1 MLPIDLPSRA
11 DLEALLVARDPAS
24 VSIYVTTT
32 PISTEVDVSR
42 IEMRNLATGALN
54 QLRAAAADKRAVAA
68 LEDAF
73 GDLLEDEAFWAR
85 QARSLAV
92 FATPTGLRT
101 FRLPSRLSS
110 VAEVADRFHVKPLLR
125 AVTFPQAAF
134 VLALATGSV
143 RLLEI
148 SPDLPVAEVP
158 VADLPQDAASAVG
171 KASLGDR
178 SPSGRIQGSEGQKV
192 RLAQYARQV
201 DQAIRPILAGSDL
214 PLILAATAPLD
225 AIYRSVSTYPRL
237 AAETIGG
244 SPEGVSDTDL
254 AAAARE
260 VIDSVN
266 AAELTG
272 LRERHERRAAEGR
285 AATDLV
291 DIARAATF
299 GAVEAVFV
307 DIDEVVPGQ
316 VDEETGS
323 VTFGAADDTVD
334 YGVVDEIARR
344 VLLTGG
350 RVLAVR
356 RADIPGGGP
365 AAATLRFAI

>member
-11 DLEALLVARDPAS
+11 DLEALLVARDPSS
-24 VSIYVTTT
+24 VSIYVPTT
-32 PISTEVDVSR
+32 PISTEADLSR
-42 IEMRNLATGALN
+42 IELRNLASAALG
-54 QLRAAAADKRAVAA
+54 QVRAAGADKRAVAS

-73 GDLLEDEAFWAR
+73 GELLDDEAFWAR
-85 QARSLAV
+85 QARSPAV
-92 FATPTGLRT
+92 FATPEGLRT
-101 FRLPSRLSS
+101 FGLPNRLTSLI
-110 VAEVADRFHVKPLLR
+110 EVADRFHVKPLLR
-125 AVTFPQAAF
+125 ALTFPQAAF

-158 VADLPQDAASAVG
+158 VADLPRDAASAVG

-225 AIYRSVSTYPRL
+225 SIYRSISSYPRL
-237 AAETIGG
+237 AAATIGG
-244 SPEGVSDTDL
+244 SPEGTSETDL

-260 VIDSVN
+260 VIDALN
-266 AAELTG
+266 AAELAA
-272 LRERHERRAAEGR
+272 LRERHQRRAAEGR

-291 DIARAATF
+291 DVARAATF

-307 DIDEVVPGQ
+307 DIDELVPGR
-316 VDEETGS
+316 VDEETGA
-323 VTFGAADDTVD
+323 VTLGAADDASD

-356 RADIPGGGP
+356 RADVPGGGP

>member
-11 DLEALLVARDPAS
+11 DLEALLVARDPLS
-24 VSIYVTTT
+24 VSIYVPTT
-32 PISTEVDVSR
+32 PISTEVEASR
-42 IEMRNLATGALN
+42 IELRNRVAAALG
-54 QLRAAAADKRAVAA
+54 QLRDGGADKRAVAL
-68 LEDAF
+68 LEERIA
-73 GDLLEDEAFWAR
+73 DLLDDEAFWAH

-92 FATPTGLRT
+92 FATPDGLRT
-101 FRLPSRLSS
+101 FRLPNRLASL
-110 VAEVADRFHVKPLLR
+110 VEVADRFHVKPLLR

-134 VLALATGSV
+134 VLAFASGSV

-158 VADLPQDAASAVG
+158 VADLPRDAASAVG

-192 RLAQYARQV
+192 RLAQYARRV
-201 DQAIRPILAGSDL
+201 DQAIRPILTGSDL
-214 PLILAATAPLD
+214 PLILAAAAPLD
-225 AIYRSVSTYPRL
+225 AIYRSVNTYPRL
-237 AAETIGG
+237 AHRTIGG
-244 SPEGVSDTDL
+244 SPEGTSDGDL

-260 VIDSVN
+260 VIDALN
-266 AAELTG
+266 ASDLAA

-291 DIARAATF
+291 DVARAATF
-299 GAVEAVFV
+299 GAVETLFV
-307 DIDEVVPGQ
+307 DIDGVIPGR
-316 VDEETGS
+316 VDDETGEI
-323 VTFGAADDTVD
+323 TLGAPDDATD

-344 VLLTGG
+344 VLLAAG

-356 RADIPGGGP
+356 RDDIPGGGP